1 MALKIGYYFSPTIK
15 TPAPFG
21 GGVQISPKFAANV
34 DAMGGQWASCWIES
48 DDAPLYGIYKIG
60 IPLGASTS
68 GFELGGVNLISNL
81 FADAQASAA
90 LNPQIGAANAARMIN
105 PHLTGE

>member
-34 DAMGGQWASCWIES
+34 EAMGGQWQACWEES

-60 IPLGASTS
+60 IHVGGATA
-68 GFELGGVNLISNL
+68 GFELGGVNLLSNL
-81 FADAQASAA
+81 FVDAKAAAA

-105 PHLTGE
+105 PPLLGE